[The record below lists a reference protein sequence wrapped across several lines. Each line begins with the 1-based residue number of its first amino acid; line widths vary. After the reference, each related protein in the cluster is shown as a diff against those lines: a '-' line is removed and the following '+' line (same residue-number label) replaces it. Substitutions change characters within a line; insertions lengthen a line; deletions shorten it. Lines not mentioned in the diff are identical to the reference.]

1 MVGHTEPRQVLG
13 HSKLPGVSEKK
24 LFEMLRTQLKIV
36 QKIIGS
42 FDPKSEQEAPTLAQ
56 RIKNPTSIH
65 EDAGL
70 IPVLAQWVKDL
81 VLPWLWR
88 RPAAEA
94 LIRPLAGELPYAT
107 GMARKEGR
115 MNWPTTG

>member
-56 RIKNPTSIH
+56 RIKKLASIYKNVVS
-65 EDAGL
+65 
-70 IPVLAQWVKDL
+70 IRMWV
-81 VLPWLWR
+81 
-88 RPAAEA
+88 
-94 LIRPLAGELPYAT
+94 
-107 GMARKEGR
+107 
-115 MNWPTTG
+115 